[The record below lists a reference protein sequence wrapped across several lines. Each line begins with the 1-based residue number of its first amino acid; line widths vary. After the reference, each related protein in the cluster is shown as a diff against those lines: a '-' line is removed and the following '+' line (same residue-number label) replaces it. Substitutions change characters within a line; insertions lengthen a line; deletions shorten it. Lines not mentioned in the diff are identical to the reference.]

1 MSSMESLESQVRA
14 LGLGHLNYV
23 IGDPEASKPYAL
35 VIAKKAEIWTTFFV
49 DERGLVEEQSV
60 RTYGD
65 QEAASADF
73 IRLLRNMAR
82 IAEIDAELA
91 ARRRAAGQS

>member
-1 MSSMESLESQVRA
+1 MSSMESLESQVQA

-35 VIAKKAEIWTTFFV
+35 VIAKKAEIWSTFYV

-82 IAEIDAELA
+82 IAEIRKE
-91 ARRRAAGQS
+91 RAADGRADGQI

>member
-1 MSSMESLESQVRA
+1 MSSRESLESQVQA

-35 VIAKKAEIWTTFFV
+35 VIAEKAQIWTTFYV

-82 IAEIDAELA
+82 IAEIRKERA
-91 ARRRAAGQS
+91 ARGRADGQS

>member
-1 MSSMESLESQVRA
+1 MSSMESLEAQVQA

-35 VIAKKAEIWTTFFV
+35 VIAEKAQIWTTFFV
-49 DERGLVEEQSV
+49 DERGLIEEQSV

-82 IAEIDAELA
+82 IAEIREERA

>member
-1 MSSMESLESQVRA
+1 MSSMESLESQVQA
-14 LGLGHLNYV
+14 LGLGHLDHV
-23 IGDPEASKPYAL
+23 IGDPEASKPHAL

-60 RTYGD
+60 RTHGD

-73 IRLLRNMAR
+73 LRLLRNMAR

>member
-1 MSSMESLESQVRA
+1 MSSWESLESQVQA

-35 VIAKKAEIWTTFFV
+35 VIAKKAEIWSTFYV

-82 IAEIDAELA
+82 IAEIRKE
-91 ARRRAAGQS
+91 RAADGRADGQI

>member
-1 MSSMESLESQVRA
+1 MSSMESLESQVQA

-35 VIAKKAEIWTTFFV
+35 VIAEKAQIWTTFFV
-49 DERGLVEEQSV
+49 DERGLIEEQSV

-82 IAEIDAELA
+82 IAEIREERA